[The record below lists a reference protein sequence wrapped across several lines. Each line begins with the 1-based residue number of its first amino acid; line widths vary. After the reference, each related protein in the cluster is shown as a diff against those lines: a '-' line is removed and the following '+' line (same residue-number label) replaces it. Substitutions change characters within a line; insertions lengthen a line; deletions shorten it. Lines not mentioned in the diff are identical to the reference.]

1 MLITAVYQKVTNRYQ
16 FVTSRPNSPLLLK
29 SRHGPSIS
37 QDLDL
42 NGSPS
47 SRTNGGLAI
56 PKANGTPKSGPDAVS
71 VLEAK
76 ANGM

>member
-1 MLITAVYQKVTNRYQ
+1 M
-16 FVTSRPNSPLLLK
+16 
-29 SRHGPSIS
+29 S

-42 NGSPS
+42 NGSPKS
-47 SRTNGGLAI
+47 PRENGLSI
-56 PKANGTPKSGPDAVS
+56 PKPNGTPRSGPDAVS